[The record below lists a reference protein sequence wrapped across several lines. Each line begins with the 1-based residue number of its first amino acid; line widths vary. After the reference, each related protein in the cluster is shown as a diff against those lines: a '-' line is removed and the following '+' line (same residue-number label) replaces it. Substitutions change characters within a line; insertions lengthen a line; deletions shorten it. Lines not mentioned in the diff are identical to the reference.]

1 MDEVVYVCCSSHIVS
16 HLFHLYL
23 HLIYLSLQM
32 WYPLGNGT
40 SGLIFSFNATL
51 CPSFFWVLL
60 KFLPFCTLVLTVLLF
75 VDFSSQVL
83 VLLG

>member
-1 MDEVVYVCCSSHIVS
+1 MDEVAYVYSSSHKVS
-16 HLFHLYL
+16 HLSHGYL
-23 HLIYLSLQM
+23 HLIYLFLQM

-40 SGLIFSFNATL
+40 SGFIFSFSVTL
-51 CPSFFWVLL
+51 CPPFSWVLL
-60 KFLPFCTLVLTVLLF
+60 KFLLFCTLVSTMLLS